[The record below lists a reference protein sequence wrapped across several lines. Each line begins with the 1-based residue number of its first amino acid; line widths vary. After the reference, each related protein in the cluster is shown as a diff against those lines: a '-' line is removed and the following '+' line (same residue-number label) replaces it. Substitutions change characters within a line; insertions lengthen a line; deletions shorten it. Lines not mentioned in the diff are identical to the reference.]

1 MVTFRKPNIA
11 DDGPEGIVRPVV
23 ITVWFTKKGTVCLY
37 LESDHLNSGPTHL
50 LRPNGGG
57 GDFELLER
65 IFESPRAQN
74 QTEKGLNHLTEDLIN
89 DFEDTFYLFDKSGDG
104 DIITN
109 ELGTV
114 SIGAI

>member
-1 MVTFRKPNIA
+1 MVIN
-11 DDGPEGIVRPVV
+11 
-23 ITVWFTKKGTVCLY
+23 VWFTQKGTVCIY
-37 LESDHLNSGPTHL
+37 LEPNHLNSGPTHL